1 MLDSLCVG
9 CDNHFSEVKDHLDSL
24 SVGYTVNSRMVRGLD
39 YYTKTTFE
47 MITGSLGAQNAVA
60 AGGRYDGLISA
71 LGGPELSGIGFAIGL
86 ERLVLML
93 GEQSLS
99 SPRPEL
105 FIATLGGAATKAG
118 FAILTQ
124 LQRQGILVEMEYTG
138 KSLKAQLRRADKL
151 RTRRVLIL
159 GEDELARGIAQLRH
173 MDESYQEE
181 VNLDGLESRLIN
193 EIHGA

>member
-24 SVGYTVNSRMVRGLD
+24 SVGYTVNSRMVRRLD

-93 GEQSLS
+93 GEHGRS
-99 SPRPEL
+99 SDGSFL
-105 FIATLGGAATKAG
+105 ATGH
-118 FAILTQ
+118 
-124 LQRQGILVEMEYTG
+124 
-138 KSLKAQLRRADKL
+138 
-151 RTRRVLIL
+151 
-159 GEDELARGIAQLRH
+159 LAVQ
-173 MDESYQEE
+173 
-181 VNLDGLESRLIN
+181 NP
-193 EIHGA
+193 